1 MNKEPAPPFLVF
13 RWRSVNAQ
21 KAVEPGSTDGIPCT
35 NKYNCAETCE
45 KAEVSDDEVDVWD
58 DCNGHS
64 SDSTDEEDYEFE
76 FKWYETITL

>member
-1 MNKEPAPPFLVF
+1 M
-13 RWRSVNAQ
+13 
-21 KAVEPGSTDGIPCT
+21 
-35 NKYNCAETCE
+35 CE
-45 KAEVSDDEVDVWD
+45 KTEVSDDEVDVWD